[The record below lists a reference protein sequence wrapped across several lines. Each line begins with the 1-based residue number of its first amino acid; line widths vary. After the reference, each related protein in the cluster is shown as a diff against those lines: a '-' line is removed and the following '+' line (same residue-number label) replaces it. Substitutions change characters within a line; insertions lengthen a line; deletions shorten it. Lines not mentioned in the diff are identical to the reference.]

1 MEARRTYMAN
11 YYINKRNYILG
22 LSNKS
27 KEDLTD
33 KEVRDLNKYIMK
45 FRPKSGKAL
54 RFRPGPID
62 KGEKIKGLKI
72 DCRKV
77 LVTFD

>member
-22 LSNKS
+22 LSYRCFDELNL
-27 KEDLTD
+27 KEQ
-33 KEVRDLNKYIMK
+33 RDLNKYIMK

-54 RFRPGPID
+54 RSRPGPIEKGKKTVGFEKVD
-62 KGEKIKGLKI
+62 KQITI
-72 DCRKV
+72 
-77 LVTFD
+77 TFD

>member
-27 KEDLTD
+27 KEELTD
-33 KEVRDLNKYIMK
+33 KEIRDLNKYIMK

-54 RFRPGPID
+54 RCRPGPID
-62 KGEKIKGLKI
+62 KGKKTIGFEKIREPTI
-72 DCRKV
+72 I
-77 LVTFD
+77 TFD